1 MLGALNH
8 FWFGNVLHFG
18 FDLDMDAL
26 AKLYQA
32 YSARF
37 YLVYGGREVMR
48 RSGLDESFLEPF
60 RLIGAVVERV
70 ANE

>member
-1 MLGALNH
+1 
-8 FWFGNVLHFG
+8 
-18 FDLDMDAL
+18 MDAL

-37 YLVYGGREVMR
+37 YLVYGGREEMR